1 MHHGGG
7 GACQWLRAY
16 WMPSAEGGIRPR
28 PCGEGVLLG
37 LVGKPPTL
45 QGAVVLG
52 LGGRLLVQGGQLVA
66 LWS

>member
-1 MHHGGG
+1 
-7 GACQWLRAY
+7 
-16 WMPSAEGGIRPR
+16 MPSAEGGIRPR
-28 PCGEGVLLG
+28 PWGEGVLLG
-37 LVGKPPTL
+37 LVGKPPTW